1 MHTLNKLL
9 AWPWLHLP
17 LHSQKFSWPLFLS
30 SHLGWQLSFLSHYH
44 RGKSFFVPLSWALC
58 FPLWFTHLF
67 LFFVI
72 WRTSFASF
80 LGRGSWE
87 YTFETSFF
95 SFKLQRNLG
104 WLQSAILEGLFIN
117 NLKPLLPYFLIHGCC
132 VWVPPVVGT
141 ILFLHLV
148 FSLTLSLS
156 SKSWKHLAFILGL
169 EGDNC
174 INSNLVLRRKL
185 QCQIISETLR
195 YSIVEN

>member
-1 MHTLNKLL
+1 MHALNKLL

-30 SHLGWQLSFLSHYH
+30 SSHLGWHLSFLSRYH
-44 RGKSFFVPLSWALC
+44 HGKSFLVPLSWVLC

-72 WRTSFASF
+72 LEDILCSF

-117 NLKPLLPYFLIHGCC
+117 NLEPLLPYLLTHDCC
-132 VWVPPVVGT
+132 AWVPPVVGIT
-141 ILFLHLV
+141 VSASCLFPD
-148 FSLTLSLS
+148 
-156 SKSWKHLAFILGL
+156 FIT
-169 EGDNC
+169 
-174 INSNLVLRRKL
+174 KF
-185 QCQIISETLR
+185 
-195 YSIVEN
+195 